1 MRRFGLIGLDLKHS
15 FSKKYFDD
23 KFWNESINDCS
34 YELIE
39 VSSIENIRELVTQSK
54 LNGFNVTIPYKAKNN
69 ILYVM
74 Y

>member
-1 MRRFGLIGLDLKHS
+1 MRRFGLIGLNLKHS

-23 KFWNESINDCS
+23 KFLNESINDCC

-54 LNGFNVTIPYKAKNN
+54 LNGFNVTIPYKAKN
-69 ILYVM
+69 IAFM
-74 Y
+74 